1 MKNKKLY
8 VAEYATDKINGIK
21 ENPLIVNWIK
31 TKIISTIKN
40 ALDSYYDGFITVDE
54 AMSQIANAKG

>member
-8 VAEYATDKINGIK
+8 VAEYATDKINVIK
-21 ENPLIVNWIK
+21 ENPLMVNWIK
-31 TKIISTIKN
+31 TKIINTIKN

-54 AMSQIANAKG
+54 AMNQIANA